1 MYQNEILLITCEVI
15 FILLM
20 LSVPINLLSKN
31 KYIVLKDLSLIDRLL
46 INLIFLS
53 NILLLSSIFN
63 IQTFFILLG
72 YVILILYL
80 YIIKDSSIKKK
91 NKINFSYLI
100 IFFIII
106 LISID
111 LSYEL
116 FFGWDVKWH
125 IYFKAFHFQQN
136 QSFAN
141 LINLPINDYPHFGGV
156 LWSFFW
162 KYPFNNYEYLG
173 RISYVA
179 IYILSIF
186 SITEILKIDFLKST
200 ILSILL
206 ILITYEYDLISGELD
221 ILVFSYLLIATK
233 FTNYFFEKKYK
244 KNNNLIL
251 FIILMI
257 ANILCW
263 TKNEGLFFIIFLFI
277 SLILT
282 NILEKKQ
289 IFFLIIGLFIII
301 LFRYG
306 SMEAIGL
313 KHNPVH
319 YQLDRTLNFNFND
332 FLYRTKLIFFYLP
345 IYLIQ
350 NILYLIVLPI
360 LGYLILKENK
370 DKRVKLMTLFLIM
383 HFIFIYFV
391 YFFKAVDIEFTI
403 RNSMKGFLFG
413 TLGFYIYALIIYMD
427 KKIALINKN

>member
-1 MYQNEILLITCEVI
+1 MFQNEILLITCEVI

-20 LSVPINLLSKN
+20 LSVPVNLLSKN
-31 KYIVLKDLSLIDRLL
+31 KYIILNDSSLIDRLL
-46 INLIFLS
+46 INFFVLS

-63 IQTFFILLG
+63 IQTLFILLG
-72 YVILILYL
+72 YVILIFYI
-80 YIIKDSSIKKK
+80 YIIKGSSIKKK
-91 NKINFSYLI
+91 NGINFGYLI

-111 LSYEL
+111 LSHEL

-173 RISYVA
+173 RISYVV

-186 SITEILKIDFLKST
+186 SITEILKIDFLKSA

-206 ILITYEYDLISGELD
+206 ILITYEYDLLSGELD

-233 FTNYFFEKKYK
+233 FINYFFEKKYK
-244 KNNNLIL
+244 KNNNSIF

-313 KHNPVH
+313 KHDPIH
-319 YQLDRTLNFNFND
+319 YEFDKTLNFNFND
-332 FLYRTKLIFFYLP
+332 FLYRTKLIFFYL
-345 IYLIQ
+345 LVFLTE

-391 YFFKAVDIEFTI
+391 YFFKAVDIEFTL
-403 RNSMKGFLFG
+403 RNSMKGFLFC